1 MRPAVLAL
9 LACFSLAPQPPD
21 SAQPLDPAQPPG
33 AAQPVDLDTLGAQA
47 FRSGYPL
54 TAMAAWRDRYLKA
67 GGSLHHF
74 LHEREMLSAFANE
87 RYANVDTLDSSAW
100 VELSSGPV
108 TLNVPATGS
117 RYITIQ
123 FISAWTQT
131 FAVLSRKDLDGRP
144 ATLLL
149 TPPGWSGAMPS
160 GYRRIA
166 CPTSMV
172 AVWLRVFVGGEGD
185 VQSVRSLQRQFVFSG
200 SPEIRPAPSSFLEA
214 LGALLPANPPPAKL
228 RPTFERLKP
237 IGLTL
242 DKGFDPTVLDA
253 EARRSIDEA
262 IALSRKDL
270 PQITRQPR
278 RVEGGWVVFD
288 SGPAM
293 PSTLEEMIV
302 RATNGPA
309 AFAALPDMEALY
321 AAGIADSN
329 GQRLYGDRRYVVT
342 LEPNALPP
350 VDGFW
355 SFTVY
360 NSSGMTVFGAR
371 HSIHSSTPYLHKTPS
386 GAIRI
391 TLGPSMPLA
400 EQYNWL
406 PLQPG
411 EGVHVVL
418 RLYQPR
424 QAALDG
430 SWRLPA
436 IVPAAQAGP

>member
-1 MRPAVLAL
+1 MRPAALAL
-9 LACFSLAPQPPD
+9 LACLGLVAQPPD
-21 SAQPLDPAQPPG
+21 AVRPLDPAQPL
-33 AAQPVDLDTLGAQA
+33 DLDTLGAQA

-54 TAMAAWRDRYLKA
+54 TAMAVWRDRYLKA

-74 LHEREMLSAFANE
+74 LHHREILSAFANE
-87 RYANVDTLDSSAW
+87 RYPNTDTLESSAW
-100 VELSSGPV
+100 VELSSGAV
-108 TLNVPATGS
+108 TLSVPATGS
-117 RYITIQ
+117 RYVTIQ
-123 FISAWTQT
+123 FIGAWTQT

-144 ATLLL
+144 ATLYL
-149 TPPGWSGAMPS
+149 TPPGWTGATPP

-172 AVWLRVFVGGEGD
+172 AVWLRLFVGGEGD
-185 VQSVRSLQRQFVFSG
+185 VRSVRGLQEQFVFSG
-200 SPEIRPAPSSFLEA
+200 PPELRPAPSSFLEA
-214 LGALLPANPPPAKL
+214 LGALLPANPPPAML
-228 RPTFERLKP
+228 RPAFERLAP
-237 IGLTL
+237 LGLTL
-242 DKGFDPTVLDA
+242 DKGFDPSVLDA
-253 EARRSIDEA
+253 ESRRTLDAA

-270 PQITRQPR
+270 PRIARQPR
-278 RVEGGWVVFD
+278 RTEPGWVVFD

-293 PSTLEEMIV
+293 PATLEEMIV
-302 RATNGPA
+302 RASNGPD
-309 AFAALPDMEALY
+309 AFAALPDTEVLY

-329 GQRLYGDRRYVVT
+329 GQRLQGDRRYVIT
-342 LEPNALPP
+342 LDPDSLPP

-355 SFTVY
+355 SLTVY
-360 NSSGMTVFGAR
+360 TASGKTVFGAR
-371 HSIHSSTPYLHKTPS
+371 PSIHSSTPYLNRTAS

-424 QAALDG
+424 RAALDG

-436 IVPAAQAGP
+436 IVAASQAGP